1 MKCLKLETNIEY
13 RVSSIE
19 ERVSRNEMIYH
30 LLWYLRDVFTH
41 QLGFYAYQNVVF
53 RSVSAILTSLLIAL
67 IIGPKIIRWLM
78 RKKIGDRPE
87 FHHATLNELTKQKA
101 NTPTMGGLIIILSAV
116 STTLLWAKLNN
127 PFVQKAIVLV
137 IWFGALGGV
146 DDWLKLTVDVRHR
159 TRNGLKPW
167 EKLIFQIGGAVLI
180 ASFLYADFVNIDDAK
195 LFWLPFYKHGLPLAN
210 WMFILVAIFYLSA
223 TSNAVNLTDG
233 MDGLAAGCVG
243 MVSLVLAIL
252 CFVASETMSRTTPV
266 TWASYLLLP
275 AIPQAGELSI
285 FYSAILGAVL
295 GFLWFNCHPAQTF
308 MGDVGSLPLGAAM
321 GYGALVTRNEILL
334 LIIGGVFVV
343 ELLSVVLQVG
353 YFKYTGGKRL
363 FRCAPIHHHF
373 HLIGWSE
380 PQVVVRFWLLAAAF
394 AALALATLKIR

>member
-1 MKCLKLETNIEY
+1 
-13 RVSSIE
+13 
-19 ERVSRNEMIYH
+19 MIYH
-30 LLWYLRDVFTH
+30 LLWYLREIFTH
-41 QLGFYAYQNVVF
+41 RLGFYAYQDVAF
-53 RSVSAILTSLLIAL
+53 RSVAAILTSLVIAL
-67 IIGPKIIRWLM
+67 VIGPKIIRWLM

-87 FHHATLNELTKQKA
+87 FHHATLNELTKEKA
-101 NTPTMGGLIIILSAV
+101 NTPTMGGLIIILATV

-127 PFVQKAIVLV
+127 PFIQKAIVLV
-137 IWFGALGGV
+137 IWFAALGAA
-146 DDWLKLTVDVRHR
+146 DDWLKLTAGSRQR
-159 TRNGLKPW
+159 SRNGLRPW

-210 WMFILVAIFYLSA
+210 WMFILIAIFYLSA
-223 TSNAVNLTDG
+223 TSNAVNLADG

-243 MVSLVLAIL
+243 IVSLVLALL
-252 CFVASETMSRTTPV
+252 CYVSSETMARATPV

-285 FYSAILGAVL
+285 FFAAILGAVL

-321 GYGALVTRNEILL
+321 GYGAIVTRNEILL
-334 LIIGGVFVV
+334 LVIGGVFVM
-343 ELLSVVLQVG
+343 ELMSVVLQVG

-380 PQVVVRFWLLAAAF
+380 PQVVVRFWLLSAAF

>member
-1 MKCLKLETNIEY
+1 
-13 RVSSIE
+13 
-19 ERVSRNEMIYH
+19 MIYH
-30 LLWYLRDVFTH
+30 LLWYLRAGERF
-41 QLGFYAYQNVVF
+41 GFYAYQYVMF
-53 RSVSAILTSLLIAL
+53 RSIAALLTSVLIAL
-67 IIGPKIIRWLM
+67 LIGPRIIRWLM

-87 FHHATLNELTKQKA
+87 FHHAALNELTKEKV
-101 NTPTMGGLIIILSAV
+101 NTPTMGGLIIILASLA
-116 STTLLWAKLNN
+116 TTLLWAKLNN
-127 PFVQKAIVLV
+127 PFVQKAIVLI
-137 IWFGALGGV
+137 IWFAILGGV
-146 DDWLKLTVDVRHR
+146 DDWLKLTGFIRHR
-159 TRNGLKPW
+159 SRNGLKPW

-180 ASFLYADFVNIDDAK
+180 ASFLYADFVNIDDGR
-195 LFWLPFYKHGLPLAN
+195 LFWLPFYKTGLPLAP
-210 WMFILVAIFYLSA
+210 WVFVLIAIFYISA

-233 MDGLAAGCVG
+233 MDGLAAGCAG
-243 MVSLVLAIL
+243 MVSLVLVVL
-252 CFVASETMSRTTPV
+252 CYVASETMAARTIRV

-275 AIPQAGELSI
+275 HIPQAGELSI

-334 LIIGGVFVV
+334 FVIGGVFVF

-353 YFKYTGGKRL
+353 YFRYTGGKRL

-373 HLIGWSE
+373 HLAGWSE

>member
-1 MKCLKLETNIEY
+1 
-13 RVSSIE
+13 
-19 ERVSRNEMIYH
+19 MIYH

-87 FHHATLNELTKQKA
+87 FHHATLNELTKEKA

-373 HLIGWSE
+373 HLSGWSE

>member
-1 MKCLKLETNIEY
+1 
-13 RVSSIE
+13 V
-19 ERVSRNEMIYH
+19 
-30 LLWYLRDVFTH
+30 
-41 QLGFYAYQNVVF
+41 
-53 RSVSAILTSLLIAL
+53 IAL
-67 IIGPKIIRWLM
+67 VIGPKIIRWLM

-87 FHHATLNELTKQKA
+87 FHHATLNELTKEKA
-101 NTPTMGGLIIILSAV
+101 NTPTMGGLIIILATV
-116 STTLLWAKLNN
+116 TTTLLWAKLNN
-127 PFVQKAIVLV
+127 PFIQKAIVLI
-137 IWFGALGGV
+137 IWFAALGAA
-146 DDWLKLTVDVRHR
+146 DDWLKLTSSSRQR
-159 TRNGLKPW
+159 SRNGLRPW

-210 WMFILVAIFYLSA
+210 WMFILIAIFYLSA
-223 TSNAVNLTDG
+223 TSNAVNLADG

-243 MVSLVLAIL
+243 MVSLVLALL
-252 CFVASETMSRTTPV
+252 CYVSSETMARATPV

-285 FYSAILGAVL
+285 FFSAVLGSVL

-334 LIIGGVFVV
+334 LVIGGVFVI
-343 ELLSVVLQVG
+343 ELMSVVLQVG

-380 PQVVVRFWLLAAAF
+380 PQVVVRFWLLSAAF